1 MNKEAIFYTIDD
13 YLDNINICS
22 VALQNDHLDKKTEN
36 KILLNMEKTAN
47 KLVHA
52 VEELKREMKG
62 CTQGVND

>member
-22 VALQNDHLDKKTEN
+22 IALQNDRLDKKTEN

-47 KLVHA
+47 KLVQA
-52 VEELKREMKG
+52 VEELKKEMTG
-62 CTQGVND
+62 CQNRLI

>member
-22 VALQNDHLDKKTEN
+22 VALQNDRLDKKTEN

-52 VEELKREMKG
+52 VEELKKEM
-62 CTQGVND
+62 QE

>member
-22 VALQNDHLDKKTEN
+22 VALQNDRLDKKTKN

-47 KLVHA
+47 KLVYA
-52 VEELKREMKG
+52 VEELKKEM
-62 CTQGVND
+62 QE